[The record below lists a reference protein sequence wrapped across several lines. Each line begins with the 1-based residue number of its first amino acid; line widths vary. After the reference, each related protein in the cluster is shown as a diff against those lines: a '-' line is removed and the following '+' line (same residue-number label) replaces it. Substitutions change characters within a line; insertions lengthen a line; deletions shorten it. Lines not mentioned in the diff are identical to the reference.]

1 MSQGKP
7 TNSENHEEAQQ
18 PRPGKAQGPKSAA
31 AGRKASK
38 QNGRGSKR
46 TALPT
51 VIAVPMEAA
60 AGGGKPDV
68 WRYMHLSCARICNL
82 KTNAIPT

>member
-1 MSQGKP
+1 M
-7 TNSENHEEAQQ
+7 
-18 PRPGKAQGPKSAA
+18 A

-38 QNGRGSKR
+38 QNGSRAVAAGRGSKR